1 MNKAFVREPDDD
13 GRGYCPRC
21 GSLGTPVRTAPL
33 DEHILPE
40 ARGRLGTTGWFCP
53 YPPCEAAYFDQ
64 LGGLVRTSELKQAV
78 YPKSD
83 AAPICPCFQ
92 FTVEEIEL
100 DAQDPVPLRIRELLQ
115 KSQSEAARCGVLAA
129 DGRCCMTEVKRLYM
143 KLRNERGSS

>member
-13 GRGYCPRC
+13 GRGYCPCC

-33 DEHILPE
+33 DEHLLPE
-40 ARGRLGTTGWFCP
+40 SRSRLGASAWFCP

-64 LGGLVRTSELKQAV
+64 LGGLVRTAELKAPV

-83 AAPICPCFQ
+83 SAPICPCFH

-100 DAQDPVPLRIRELLQ
+100 DAEADVPVRIRELIT
-115 KSQSEAARCGVLAA
+115 KSQSEEARCGILAA
-129 DGRCCMTEVKRLYM
+129 DGRCCLTEVRRLYL
-143 KLRNERGSS
+143 KFRNRS